1 MLVSYC
7 HLQYNSKAYVIY
19 CHLPW
24 NLKAHVSYCHLPYNT
39 RARVSYIIMYCHLP
53 STLKAHMS
61 YCDPPFNPKHYYLFY
76 FFRFDI
82 ANPTRRFV
90 LRSVTLQTGT
100 VSILI
105 YFAALILS
113 VSIANIEDRM
123 NLYDKYPNLW
133 TDPDVC
139 IFKQLNEKQ
148 NRKSRHTVQN
158 PITKS

>member
-1 MLVSYC
+1 M
-7 HLQYNSKAYVIY
+7 SK
-19 CHLPW
+19 
-24 NLKAHVSYCHLPYNT
+24 
-39 RARVSYIIMYCHLP
+39 
-53 STLKAHMS
+53 TLLS
-61 YCDPPFNPKHYYLFY
+61 F

-105 YFAALILS
+105 YFAALISS

-123 NLYDKYPNLW
+123 NLYNKYPNLW

-139 IFKQLNEKQ
+139 IFKQLKMKNKIE
-148 NRKSRHTVQN
+148 NHTVQN